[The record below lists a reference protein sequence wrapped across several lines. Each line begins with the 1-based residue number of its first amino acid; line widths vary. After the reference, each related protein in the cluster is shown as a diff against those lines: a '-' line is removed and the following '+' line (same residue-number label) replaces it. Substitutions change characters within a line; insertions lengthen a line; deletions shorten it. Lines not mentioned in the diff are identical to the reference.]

1 MTEADPPSLLTFPC
15 DFPIKI
21 MAHAREDMELTLVI
35 IVRRHV
41 PDLGEAAVTTRL
53 SKGGKYIAVTATFQ
67 AQSRV
72 QLDAL
77 YQELSTHKFVVMV
90 L

>member
-1 MTEADPPSLLTFPC
+1 MTDQQPESLLTFPC

-21 MAHAREDMELTLVI
+21 MAHAREDMELLIVS

-41 PDLGEAAVTTRL
+41 PNLGEGAVTSRM
-53 SKGGKYIAVTATFQ
+53 SKGGKYLAVTATFQ
-67 AQSRV
+67 AQSRA

-77 YQELSTHKFVVMV
+77 YQELSTQEFVVMV